1 MDFVP
6 YHNVSSRMRIGV
18 FPKQEYKKRPIWGV
32 HTGIYKNLCDS
43 FKRGKKDHT

>member
-18 FPKQEYKKRPIWGV
+18 FPKQEYKKRPI
-32 HTGIYKNLCDS
+32 KAS
-43 FKRGKKDHT
+43 FVLEEFCYL